1 MITDGLYLRLC
12 EQLKLPAC
20 IDVVDPETVP
30 ETLTACAEEVQH
42 EGGGQA
48 IRDML
53 NKVQQM
59 SIKNMQLVDDGFN
72 MLEEE
77 NEQDEI
83 FRRQYGNCKSFSMVL
98 TGC

>member
-30 ETLTACAEEVQH
+30 ETLTACSEEVQH

-83 FRRQYGNCKSFSMVL
+83 FRRQYGNRKSFSMVL